1 MLHGTLTVFNVFVT
15 CMQTITTAASDK
27 WRADSRTRKSVKW
40 RSKKFNYRRNDRQ
53 VCVWCYTKQP
63 SKVVKHFPDD
73 HCSAGPG
80 YPSPLWAMK
89 NGPREKILYVVTVQ
103 PNQNDESGDY
113 LSTVDVDP
121 ESATYCQV
129 IHRSY
134 AGRKGQEFHHIGWN
148 TCSSC
153 HSSKSSCGG
162 AKRDKLVLPCLSSDA
177 V

>member
-1 MLHGTLTVFNVFVT
+1 MVSTFLTSLSRS
-15 CMQTITTAASDK
+15 ASLMIEFSGEK
-27 WRADSRTRKSVKW
+27 
-40 RSKKFNYRRNDRQ
+40 
-53 VCVWCYTKQP
+53 
-63 SKVVKHFPDD
+63 
-73 HCSAGPG
+73 CSAGGPG

-103 PNQNDESGDY
+103 PNGDDENGDY

-129 IHRSY
+129 IHRSF

-153 HSSKSSCGG
+153 HHSCSSSS
-162 AKRDKLVLPCLSSDA
+162 KRDKLVLPCLNSDA